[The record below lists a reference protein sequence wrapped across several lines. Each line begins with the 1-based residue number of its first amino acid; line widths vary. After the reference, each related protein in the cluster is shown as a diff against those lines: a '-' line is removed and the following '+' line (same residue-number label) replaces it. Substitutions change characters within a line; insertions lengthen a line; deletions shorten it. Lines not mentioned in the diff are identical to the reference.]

1 MSRVEPELRF
11 AVELVIASL
20 AAAPGTIVKV
30 VVSSVR
36 LPLWAVIVTVPAR
49 IPVTVFVAI
58 PLEAVA
64 EPVPLIVPVPLVCV
78 MLMLVELSLVT
89 TLPAA
94 SST

>member
-1 MSRVEPELRF
+1 M
-11 AVELVIASL
+11 
-20 AAAPGTIVKV
+20 
-30 VVSSVR
+30 
-36 LPLWAVIVTVPAR
+36 
-49 IPVTVFVAI
+49 TVFVAI